1 MRQNFYLIT
10 WILLVVFS
18 TSVNAFETEVSDLKI
33 ICHKIESEGIAS
45 AYENY
50 IFEIENY
57 SEHSLVQLQWSYS
70 LPLKGGEA
78 DIVATSN
85 DATFTIPVVVDKSE
99 YDISADNIIE
109 GIIILKYN
117 VNEVEKTALYEL
129 NLDLKPKIISYSE
142 ITKTVNETETTYSI
156 DFTVRYT
163 GKDYLRVGVIEE
175 YSSIL
180 EMETVEEPYIAHV
193 HRSSINID
201 DYAWVYLLVQN
212 EYGKDEIVI
221 TLEKWDGNTGI
232 SNNRMEESSYELSDA
247 FAVKVYSKTGKYI
260 MWIEDINE
268 LRSLTS
274 DIYILQL
281 YDDKGVCYKTIK
293 YISE

>member
-10 WILLVVFS
+10 LMLLITFS
-18 TSVNAFETEVSDLKI
+18 MSVNAFETEVSDLKI

-57 SEHSLVQLQWSYS
+57 SEHSLVQFQWSYS
-70 LPLKGGEA
+70 LPLKGGETN
-78 DIVATSN
+78 IVATSN
-85 DATFTIPVVVDKSE
+85 DATFTIPVIENKSE
-99 YDISADNIIE
+99 YDIGIDNIIE
-109 GIIILKYN
+109 GIITLKYN
-117 VNEVEKTALYEL
+117 VNGVEKTALYEL

-142 ITKTVNETETTYSI
+142 ITKTVNETKTAYGI

-163 GKDYLRVGVIEE
+163 GKDYLKVGVMEE

-180 EMETVEEPYIAHV
+180 KMEIVEEPYIAHV
-193 HRSSINID
+193 HRGSINID
-201 DYAWVYLLVQN
+201 DYAWVYLRVQN
-212 EYGKDEIVI
+212 EYGKDEVVI

-232 SNNRMEESSYELSDA
+232 NNNWMEESSYELSDA
-247 FAVKVYSKTGKYI
+247 FAIKVYSKTGKYI

-268 LRSLTS
+268 LGSLVS

-293 YISE
+293 YIK